1 MKFKDLQKL
10 DQDII
15 MALSSHKGTDRAIQ
29 GKILAQ
35 LRATETTTPTGYC
48 IIGARLA

>member
-15 MALSSHKGTDRAIQ
+15 MALSSHKGIDTRALY
-29 GKILAQ
+29 KF
-35 LRATETTTPTGYC
+35 
-48 IIGARLA
+48 

>member
-15 MALSSHKGTDRAIQ
+15 MALSSHKGIDRAIH
-29 GKILAQ
+29 GKTLAQ
-35 LRATETTTPTGYC
+35 SLKN
-48 IIGARLA
+48 